1 MEGYITSS
9 RAKYENLE
17 PGATDESEAPAER
30 APMDPNSILV
40 LGNKSIVVPGELIA
54 KGVDFLPG
62 GGTYKEAGEVRS
74 KVLGVVRIKGDRL
87 VSVVP
92 LAGQYMPYAGDG
104 IIGVIADVQISSW
117 MVDANAPYVAFLS
130 LSEGVEEYVDLQKT
144 DLTHYFD
151 VGDVIYAKVLSVS
164 KRKDVKLTMRDRM
177 CRKLHG
183 GNIMK
188 ITPTKVPRLIGK
200 GGSMIELIKQK
211 TGCHIIVG
219 QNGLVWIKGEKEDA
233 AAEAVLMVERES
245 HVEGL
250 TDRISAF
257 LERV

>member
-1 MEGYITSS
+1 MNGLIEET
-9 RAKYENLE
+9 REE
-17 PGATDESEAPAER
+17 EMPRT
-30 APMDPNSILV
+30 PMDPNSVLV
-40 LGNKSIVVPGELIA
+40 VGNKSIVAPGELIA

-74 KVLGVVRIKGDRL
+74 KVLGMVRIKGDRL

-92 LAGQYMPYAGDG
+92 LSGQYMPYAGDG
-104 IIGVIADVQISSW
+104 VIAIIADVQISSW
-117 MVDANAPYVAFLS
+117 MADVNAPYIAFLS
-130 LSEGVEEYVDLQKT
+130 LSEGVEEYVDLQKS

-151 VGDVIYAKVLSVS
+151 VGDVVYAKVLSVS

-219 QNGLVWIKGEKEDA
+219 QNGLVWIKGENQGIA
-233 AAEAVLMVERES
+233 TEAILMVERES
-245 HVEGL
+245 HREGL
-250 TDRISAF
+250 TDRMTAF
-257 LERV
+257 LDSKKVML

>member
-1 MEGYITSS
+1 MNGTME
-9 RAKYENLE
+9 ENV
-17 PGATDESEAPAER
+17 ESAP
-30 APMDPNSILV
+30 APMDPGSV
-40 LGNKSIVVPGELIA
+40 LIASNKSIVVPGELIA

-62 GGTYKEAGEVRS
+62 SGTYKEAGEVRS
-74 KVLGVVRIKGDRL
+74 KVLGLVRIKSDRL
-87 VSVVP
+87 ISVVP
-92 LAGQYMPYAGDG
+92 LSGQYMPFAGDG
-104 IIGVIADVQISSW
+104 VIAVIADVQISSW
-117 MVDANAPYVAFLS
+117 MADVNAPYVAFLS
-130 LSEGVEEYVDLQKT
+130 LSEGVEEYVDLQKS
-144 DLTHYFD
+144 DLTHYYD

-183 GNIMK
+183 GNTMK

-219 QNGLVWIKGEKEDA
+219 QNGLVWIKGEKQDL
-233 AAEAVLMVERES
+233 AAEAVLLVERES

-250 TDRISAF
+250 TDRMTAF
-257 LERV
+257 LDSIQQVI